1 MASAGASAGG
11 RPNQRRRTRKDLLE
25 AAARL
30 MRRGKSPTLDEVA
43 EEALVSRATA
53 YRYFPGVEALLLEAS
68 LDVAFPDGA
77 ALFADGPADVAGRV
91 ETAEAAVSEMVR
103 ANEPA
108 LRTML
113 ANALQARP
121 KAEADDPPARQN
133 RRSQLIEAALE
144 PGDFAPAARDRLAK
158 ALAFFIGTEAMLVGK
173 DVLQLDEAESAA
185 VKSWAMRALVAA
197 ALRESRHSS
206 RG

>member
-1 MASAGASAGG
+1 MMADPTSGG

-30 MRRGKSPTLDEVA
+30 MRRGESPTLDDVA

-68 LDVAFPDGA
+68 LDVADRIDA
-77 ALFADGPADVAGRV
+77 
-91 ETAEAAVSEMVR
+91 AEAAVSEMVR

-108 LRTML
+108 LRAML

-121 KAEADDPPARQN
+121 KAGPDDPPARQN
-133 RRSQLIEAALE
+133 RRSQLIEAALA
-144 PGDFAPAARDRLAK
+144 PGAFAPAARVRLAR
-158 ALAFFIGTEAMLVGK
+158 ALAFFIGTEAMLVAK
-173 DVLQLDEAESAA
+173 DVLQLGEAEAAA

-197 ALRESRHSS
+197 ALEE
-206 RG
+206 

>member
-1 MASAGASAGG
+1 MAQTGSGG

-30 MRRGKSPTLDEVA
+30 MRRGKSPTLDEIA

-68 LDVAFPDGA
+68 LDVAFPDAA
-77 ALFADGPADVAGRV
+77 ALFAEGPLDVAARV
-91 ETAEAAVSEMVR
+91 EAAEAAVSEMVR
-103 ANEPA
+103 ENEPA

-121 KAEADDPPARQN
+121 KAEPDDLPARQN
-133 RRSQLIEAALE
+133 RRSQLIDAALA
-144 PGDFAPAARDRLAK
+144 PGAFAPAARDRLAK

-173 DVLQLDEAESAA
+173 GVLQLDEAEAAA
-185 VKSWAMRALVAA
+185 VKRWAMRSLVTAA
-197 ALRESRHSS
+197 ARADSDT
-206 RG
+206 